1 MGRRHRGSPSLFD
14 DRDMAEISS
23 PDYPGERFV
32 VCKNPLPAEERARKR
47 AELLAATEKELA
59 RIQARVRPA
68 DIQVSEAGA
77 VIAVAGGDHRPCLSD
92 ALRDLGKEVYQPL
105 RRPVRGEC
113 DDLKYI
119 PLSPDDPKS
128 YVSLGL
134 DLRERFESVNAASF
148 GVRGIPVQDINCQTR
163 DLTVN
168 ARSASAPPTA
178 VEKMVD
184 GLAFCQLSLIS

>member
-1 MGRRHRGSPSLFD
+1 L
-14 DRDMAEISS
+14 A
-23 PDYPGERFV
+23 V
-32 VCKNPLPAEERARKR
+32 VPTQSNDTVPAHDLTR
-47 AELLAATEKELA
+47 TE
-59 RIQARVRPA
+59 PF
-68 DIQVSEAGA
+68 
-77 VIAVAGGDHRPCLSD
+77 
-92 ALRDLGKEVYQPL
+92 
-105 RRPVRGEC
+105 

-128 YVSLGL
+128 YVSFGL